1 MIDEH
6 SSNPNLRKTIFEP
19 ETGIGRQHIYWTC
32 TCVYHLSLGSSMVR
46 AFYRLSEGYGFDP
59 RLGLRNR
66 FSEVMTWRTFI
77 SKFGQSLLVLQKC
90 IIAVGKSKFWNLCC
104 LGIIVCIWTM
114 ASLMSFP
121 AVEIVS
127 WFWSIF
133 DLTSFKLSSWLNAEL
148 ELVRWIGW
156 FRTSWIVL
164 DFSTTE
170 LIRPSFSVFCYCFC
184 APLGYS
190 RAQCLCPLNCS
201 YL

>member
-1 MIDEH
+1 MNILQTLTLEKQ
-6 SSNPNLRKTIFEP
+6 SLSQRQGSNGNTYTELAGAFAIWVLVAQWLERF
-19 ETGIGRQHIYWTC
+19 TGYQKATDSI
-32 TCVYHLSLGSSMVR
+32 
-46 AFYRLSEGYGFDP
+46 

-114 ASLMSFP
+114 ASLSFP

-133 DLTSFKLSSWLNAEL
+133 DLISFKLSSWLNAEL
-148 ELVRWIGW
+148 VLVGWIGW
-156 FRTSWIVL
+156 FSTTWIVL

-170 LIRPSFSVFCYCFC
+170 LIRPSFFVFCYCFS